1 MPCVIVIKNNVM
13 PDQVS
18 TRDITDVLKRYINT
32 NIELTKLELIER
44 GSVMGSVLVSGFFLA
59 MISLIFVMLLSIGLS
74 YLIGEMLG
82 STFQGFAIVSGFYL
96 LLGVVLLMVRKSSV
110 EKTVRDKMISEL
122 IEQV

>member
-1 MPCVIVIKNNVM
+1 M